1 MSDLVNEV
9 ELDLAVV
16 LDVLTDLR
24 HDVESIQDK
33 MTRVGQTTDDPFVRS
48 ALREFHHVLSHVLRT
63 NGVESFNHVTMSG
76 EWYAPN
82 SVAAEKMLSRLRA
95 AYEKS
100 D

>member
-33 MTRVGQTTDDPFVRS
+33 MTRVGQTSDDPFVRS
-48 ALREFHHVLSHVLRT
+48 ALLRIPSRVESCIKNKRRRIVQSCHHVGRMVR
-63 NGVESFNHVTMSG
+63 VEPRGRRKNVVTATG
-76 EWYAPN
+76 GIR
-82 SVAAEKMLSRLRA
+82 K
-95 AYEKS
+95 K
-100 D
+100 

>member
-33 MTRVGQTTDDPFVRS
+33 MTRVGQTSDDSFVHS
-48 ALREFHHVLSHVLRT
+48 ALRELHHVLSHALRT

-76 EWYAPN
+76 AWYAPN
-82 SVAAEKMLSRLRA
+82 YVAAEKMLERLRA